1 MKRISTSSDLK
12 GIKSKTKVKV
22 FRKGMILTMAAKE
35 AREYLRELR
44 G

>member
-22 FRKGMILTMAAKE
+22 FRKGMILAMTAKE
-35 AREYLRELR
+35 AREYLR
-44 G
+44 GIK